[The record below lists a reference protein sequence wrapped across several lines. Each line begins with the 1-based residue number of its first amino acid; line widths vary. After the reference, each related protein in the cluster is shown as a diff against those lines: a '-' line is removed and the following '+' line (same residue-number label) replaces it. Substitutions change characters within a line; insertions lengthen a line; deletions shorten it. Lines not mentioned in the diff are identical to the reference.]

1 MIVFS
6 GRRNKGFGLA
16 GSRAAM
22 RGIAAALLV
31 CLLAVGAGH
40 AQGVAPFSLL
50 AGEWAGSGTIELSSA
65 REPIKCRAAYD
76 VLEDRSNLQL
86 NIRCASD
93 SYNFDLRASAIYVS
107 GTIKGSWSEATRN
120 AAGTISGKAEGD
132 RFHVVA
138 TGPAFTADLTLV
150 THGNKQ
156 SVTIKSQDKDSS
168 MKGVSITLQRS

>member
-1 MIVFS
+1 M
-6 GRRNKGFGLA
+6 L
-16 GSRAAM
+16 RANRPV
-22 RGIAAALLV
+22 RGIAAALLL
-31 CLLAVGAGH
+31 CLLAVSGGR
-40 AQGVAPFSLL
+40 AQGVAPFGTL
-50 AGEWAGSGTIELSSA
+50 AGEWAGHGTIELSAA

-93 SYNFDLRASAIYVS
+93 SYNFELRASATYDA
-107 GTIKGSWSEATRN
+107 GAIKGIWSESTRN

-150 THGNKQ
+150 TRGNKQ

-168 MKGVSITLQRS
+168 MKGVSITLLRS